1 MCYLDSTPLLGRRNR
16 FAIGAQYFGT
26 RQADLNFANVQGDR
40 GAKTK
45 DQLNEVANAGIY
57 TEEQFEAT
65 DTFTVVVGGRGQYAH
80 RRVCDRFQTE
90 NDPKV
95 DDSGTADYRSFT
107 PKVGF
112 IWQALPTMQ
121 VYGNASRAYEPP
133 LILELTAPG
142 QINGDLRRLKAQTS
156 WQFEVGTRGK
166 WGPRFAWD
174 VSTFFEARNLADKQY
189 ISAITVDD
197 ANGRFFLSGD
207 GRAFYG
213 GISWRWR

>member
-1 MCYLDSTPLLGRRNR
+1 MRYLDSIALLDRRNR

-26 RQADLNFANVQGDR
+26 RQADLNFPNVQGDR

-65 DTFTVVVGGRGQYAH
+65 DTFTVVVGGHGQYAH

-95 DDSGTADYRSFT
+95 DDSGIADYRSFT

-121 VYGNASRAYEPP
+121 VYGNASRGVCGRLARGAGA
-133 LILELTAPG
+133 TDQDGGAAPATRQRQVG
-142 QINGDLRRLKAQTS
+142 GLRH
-156 WQFEVGTRGK
+156 
-166 WGPRFAWD
+166 
-174 VSTFFEARNLADKQY
+174 
-189 ISAITVDD
+189 IS
-197 ANGRFFLSGD
+197 S
-207 GRAFYG
+207 
-213 GISWRWR
+213 